1 MIATETT
8 MLSSNKLKIK
18 FACKRMDADP
28 GKRIE
33 SEHGKVSR
41 EFGHTVSVK
50 GLSSI
55 AKSSLP
61 GAKKRGP
68 PGDIE
73 APKEKKLKMDR
84 KVKGQCSTIL
94 NTLISH
100 KDSWAFRKPVDPIEL
115 QIPDYFSVI
124 SSPMDL
130 GTIKSKLDRNM
141 YFGPGEFADDVRLTF
156 SNAMLYNPPGNPF
169 HQMAKDL
176 NKKFEMKWRLL
187 DEKWRQGSSKVDTGK
202 YSCGQI
208 KKITEINETRQ
219 DPHKSTPLHN
229 VSVTKSSVPCN
240 EKVGNVF
247 SASDG
252 VVSDSH

>member
-18 FACKRMDADP
+18 FSCKRMDADP
-28 GKRIE
+28 GKSE

-41 EFGHTVSVK
+41 DFGHTVSVK

-187 DEKWRQGSSKVDTGK
+187 DEKWRQGSSKVDMGK

-208 KKITEINETRQ
+208 KKITEINDTRQ

-229 VSVTKSSVPCN
+229 ASVTKSSVPCN
-240 EKVGNVF
+240 EKVVNTFG
-247 SASDG
+247 ASDG
-252 VVSDSH
+252 VVSDIH